1 MAGKGAVQQKAW
13 WQIGGI
19 GLEGTPVNNDLVREA
34 DFVLTV
40 GSRLTDFP
48 TASQSLFENP
58 DVVFAS
64 INVNGYDAQR
74 LGATGIVG
82 DAKRALAALAAEV
95 AAAGFT
101 SSQEWQDKVGT
112 AGEGWGAGP
121 AAAPGP
127 VHPFHRASIPPH

>member
-1 MAGKGAVQQKAW
+1 MRDVGGAAEHMADAVARPYADAGLRADHRHPRPDLAIEPGIE
-13 WQIGGI
+13 IGGI

-64 INVNGYDAQR
+64 INVNG
-74 LGATGIVG
+74 LG
-82 DAKRALAALAAEV
+82 
-95 AAAGFT
+95 
-101 SSQEWQDKVGT
+101 
-112 AGEGWGAGP
+112 
-121 AAAPGP
+121 
-127 VHPFHRASIPPH
+127 